1 MSKEYLAVGTFSI
14 ELKTGILACMDI
26 YAIRKRQLMKLIG
39 DQKKGVCAERWG
51 MAPAHLSQILSDK
64 TAKNLGDDVARRIEV
79 VEKLPRGWFDALPT
93 DDEPASPGQKESN
106 LASLTDS
113 DSSAADQVKRMLAKV
128 KGLSIEARDRIVAA
142 AEEPDDGLPHQLSG
156 SLASLR
162 PTNEEIVIPQYDI
175 RAAMGHGQVPPDYTE
190 VVRNLVVRE
199 DILREKGVTYT
210 SKTSLGMIN
219 GWGQS
224 MEGTINDKDLV
235 IVDKGVRDFIGEG
248 IYVLTWHNELYI
260 KRVMRLDEDNYRLIS
275 DNPHYENQTARID
288 DVTIHAK
295 VLLIWNARKA

>member
-1 MSKEYLAVGTFSI
+1 MSTFSI
-14 ELKTGILACMDI
+14 ELNTVILASMDI
-26 YAIRKRQLMKLIG
+26 YAIRKQQLITLIG
-39 DQKKGVCAERWG
+39 NQKKGACAERWG

-64 TAKNLGDDVARRIEV
+64 TAKNLGDDVARRIEA
-79 VEKLPRGWFDALPT
+79 VEGLPRGWFDSLGEPSTGALAVHDQAT
-93 DDEPASPGQKESN
+93 SQASEEIQNS
-106 LASLTDS
+106 T
-113 DSSAADQVKRMLAKV
+113 AADLVKKMLTNV
-128 KGLSIEARDRIVAA
+128 KGLSSEARDRIVAA
-142 AEEPDDGLPHQLSG
+142 AEEPDESSSSILPANFS
-156 SLASLR
+156 SLR
-162 PTNEEIVIPQYDI
+162 PTNEEIVIRQYDI

-199 DILREKGVTYT
+199 EILREKGVTYT
-210 SKTSLGMIN
+210 SRTALAMIS

-235 IVDKGVRDFIGEG
+235 IVDKGVQDFIGDG
-248 IYVLTWHNELYI
+248 IYVLTWHQELYI

-275 DNPHYENQTARID
+275 DNQHYENQTARID

>member
-1 MSKEYLAVGTFSI
+1 MGTFSI
-14 ELKTGILACMDI
+14 ELKNGILARMDI
-26 YAIRKRQLMKLIG
+26 YAIRKRQLITLIG
-39 DQKKGVCAERWG
+39 DQKKGACAERWG

-79 VEKLPRGWFDALPT
+79 VEKLPRGWFDSLQTA
-93 DDEPASPGQKESN
+93 DEPVTPAPKEVSMPS
-106 LASLTDS
+106 AAEAM
-113 DSSAADQVKRMLAKV
+113 SSAADQVKQMLAKV
-128 KGLSIEARDRIVAA
+128 KGLSTEARDRIVAA
-142 AEEPDDGLPHQLSG
+142 AEEPDDGAPHQLSAN
-156 SLASLR
+156 LATLR

-175 RAAMGHGQVPPDYTE
+175 RAAMGHGQVPPEYTE

-199 DILREKGVTYT
+199 EILREKGVTYT

-235 IVDKGVRDFIGEG
+235 IVDKGVKDFIGEG

-260 KRVMRLDEDNYRLIS
+260 KRVMRLDEENYRLIS

>member
-1 MSKEYLAVGTFSI
+1 MSTFSI
-14 ELKTGILACMDI
+14 ELKNGILARMDI
-26 YAIRKRQLMKLIG
+26 YAIRKRQLINLIG
-39 DQKKGVCAERWG
+39 DQKKGACAERWG
-51 MAPAHLSQILSDK
+51 MAPAHLSQILSEK

-79 VEKLPRGWFDALPT
+79 VEKLPRGWFDSLPT
-93 DDEPASPGQKESN
+93 DEESVGPGPKEIITAPAAESN
-106 LASLTDS
+106 
-113 DSSAADQVKRMLAKV
+113 SSAADQVKRMLGKV

-142 AEEPDDGLPHQLSG
+142 AEEPDDGLPHQLSV
-156 SLASLR
+156 SIASLR
-162 PTNEEIVIPQYDI
+162 PTNDEIVIPQYDI

-199 DILREKGVTYT
+199 EILREKGITYT

-248 IYVLTWHNELYI
+248 IYVLTWHHELYI
-260 KRVMRLDEDNYRLIS
+260 KRIMRLDEDHYRLIS
-275 DNPHYENQTARID
+275 DNPHYENQTARIE